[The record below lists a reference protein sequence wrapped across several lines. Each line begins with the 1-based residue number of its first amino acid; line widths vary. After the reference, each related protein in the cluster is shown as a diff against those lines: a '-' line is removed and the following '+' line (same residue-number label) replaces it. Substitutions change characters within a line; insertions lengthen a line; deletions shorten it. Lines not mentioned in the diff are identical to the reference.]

1 MASLDPETRER
12 FLAILRA
19 RLKPGRVQHVLGVTE
34 LILRIAAREGL
45 DPAKAE
51 TAALL
56 HDLCRGYSNAEML
69 VAAEKYGIPVDARAA
84 NHPMLLHGPVA
95 AAEGQEMLGVEDA
108 EVLEAVAVHTLGRG
122 GMGRLA
128 QALYVADYSEE
139 NRRYPEAAEAR
150 AVLEE
155 AGLDA
160 GLRFVAEQKAAVHK
174 DGEDAAFLAWAR
186 EKAAQHG

>member
-1 MASLDPETRER
+1 MASLDLETRER
-12 FLAILRA
+12 ILVLLRG

-56 HDLCRGYSNAEML
+56 HDLCRGYSGEEML
-69 VAAEKYGIPVDARAA
+69 AAAAKYGIAVDASAA

-95 AAEGQEMLGVEDA
+95 AAEGSALLGVSDA
-108 EVLEAVAVHTLGRG
+108 EVLEAVAVHTLGKA

-128 QALYVADYSEE
+128 QALYVADFSEP

-160 GLRFVAEQKAAVHK
+160 ALRFVAEQKAAAHA
-174 DGEDAAFLAWAR
+174 EDEDTAFLAWAR
-186 EKAAQHG
+186 EKAARHG